1 MSMPEPKFFIYGTGP
16 FNLETDSMVRI
27 ADALDE
33 LKCMLVLTEFD
44 IDLIRIIKQ
53 DRFGRREPYTESLY
67 YFVAR
72 KTENEEP
79 KRYFRLGQVI
89 MLCGMLVAELITPED
104 LFYFQVGRKEIPT
117 ASNGE
122 TVNPDAS
129 SDNQEQNATEQP

>member
-53 DRFGRREPYTESLY
+53 EESEY
-67 YFVAR
+67 
-72 KTENEEP
+72 N
-79 KRYFRLGQVI
+79 Q
-89 MLCGMLVAELITPED
+89 D
-104 LFYFQVGRKEIPT
+104 GRKR
-117 ASNGE
+117 G
-122 TVNPDAS
+122 
-129 SDNQEQNATEQP
+129 TEMPAYQTG

>member
-1 MSMPEPKFFIYGTGP
+1 MSMPEPKFFTYGTGP
-16 FNLETDSMVRI
+16 FDLVTDSVVRI

-33 LKCMLVLTEFD
+33 LKCMLALDDFD
-44 IDLIRIIKQ
+44 IDLIRLIKQ
-53 DRFGRREPYTESLY
+53 DRYGRREPYTEPLY

-72 KTENEEP
+72 KTANEEP

-104 LFYFQVGRKEIPT
+104 LFYFQVGRKEVPI

-122 TVNPDAS
+122 TVNPDTT
-129 SDNQEQNATEQP
+129 SDDQEQGEP